1 MGELHCVG
9 LTVVKLGKEK
19 PLQWAGSKLMLC
31 STGKGVAPGRRGDK
45 TEEETHPWKQQQQ
58 TPSPPVPVLTS
69 STAITTCYKLA
80 IPQSSWGGLKPTLQM
95 HKTNGKT
102 KENRD
107 HSTSMSNYTADLKH
121 PTK

>member
-31 STGKGVAPGRRGDK
+31 STRKAVAPGRRGDE

-58 TPSPPVPVLTS
+58 TLSPPLSVLTP
-69 STAITTCYKLA
+69 STAIITCYKLA
-80 IPQSSWGGLKPTLQM
+80 ITQSSWV
-95 HKTNGKT
+95 
-102 KENRD
+102 
-107 HSTSMSNYTADLKH
+107 A
-121 PTK
+121 